1 MEHRKYE
8 AAIRVLYHTLLLRI
22 LLIVLVIIALDAVCI
37 LLHLTSVSDSI
48 MSHADIIVISTIG
61 AVAIYLKLIKLG
73 RVYLFIQEDF
83 TTEPLTECKSSHQN
97 GKTFTYGVVGRKR
110 TLNSIKQGR
119 KSVVNQMDS
128 KQYISKEDY
137 ILLKSSNND
146 YLIMKK
152 DGDTSRVYI

>member
-37 LLHLTSVSDSI
+37 FLHLISVSDSI
-48 MSHADIIVISTIG
+48 MSYADIIVISIIG

-97 GKTFTYGVVGRKR
+97 GKTFTYGVVGK
-110 TLNSIKQGR
+110 
-119 KSVVNQMDS
+119 
-128 KQYISKEDY
+128 KE
-137 ILLKSSNND
+137 LLTVSSREE
-146 YLIMKK
+146 KA
-152 DGDTSRVYI
+152 